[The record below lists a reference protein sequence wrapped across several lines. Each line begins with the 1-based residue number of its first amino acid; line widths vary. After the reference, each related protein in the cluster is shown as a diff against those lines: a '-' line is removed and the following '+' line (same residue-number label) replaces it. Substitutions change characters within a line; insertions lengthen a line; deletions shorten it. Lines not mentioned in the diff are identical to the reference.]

1 MRSNARPTLVVVRS
15 VAKRMRER
23 SANASHAAS
32 VRLLRECCYRF
43 GTPLE
48 LAARRQR
55 MQPVMRREVARLKGR
70 NRTSAHQCMVI
81 TPHTELAAHVQ
92 RACCQGRLQQ
102 TPLGGPRT
110 AGFGLHDVVARAGV
124 GVVAAAFG
132 VVAPPCLGLD
142 KAEEDDTP
150 RGDRTPSSPSKSM
163 VVGARG

>member
-1 MRSNARPTLVVVRS
+1 M
-15 VAKRMRER
+15 
-23 SANASHAAS
+23 
-32 VRLLRECCYRF
+32 LRECCDRF

-102 TPLGGPRT
+102 TPLGGPRA

-132 VVAPPCLGLD
+132 VVARAGAWL
-142 KAEEDDTP
+142 EP
-150 RGDRTPSSPSKSM
+150 RPWL
-163 VVGARG
+163 